1 MWVVGVLAKKE
12 YYFSRD
18 DEIKKS
24 FSLWLGQR
32 QCFKLIPEV

>member
-1 MWVVGVLAKKE
+1 MWVVGVLAKKNTI
-12 YYFSRD
+12 SLRD

-24 FSLWLGQR
+24 FSLWLGRR